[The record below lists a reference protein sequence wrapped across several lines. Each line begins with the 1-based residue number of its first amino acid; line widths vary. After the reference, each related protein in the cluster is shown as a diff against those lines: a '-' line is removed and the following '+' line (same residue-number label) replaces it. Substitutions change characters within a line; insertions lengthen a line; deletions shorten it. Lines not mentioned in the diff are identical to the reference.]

1 LQKHTLRE
9 LRLHDTAV
17 KTPELLKWNPI
28 GRRYGLSSSIK
39 EEPSKANDGEE
50 DADDDAE
57 IPGATESTA
66 AEKMPIR
73 MPTKNN
79 PVIITLYGQMCLAS
93 KSYQSAICKFA
104 DYSEELLVTIFSVYL
119 LHAYDYCPED
129 PVVCLSL
136 AIASLGR
143 AMQRQ
148 SDNRHHMIAQVNIL
162 YFLLV

>member
-1 LQKHTLRE
+1 
-9 LRLHDTAV
+9 
-17 KTPELLKWNPI
+17 
-28 GRRYGLSSSIK
+28 
-39 EEPSKANDGEE
+39 
-50 DADDDAE
+50 
-57 IPGATESTA
+57 
-66 AEKMPIR
+66 MPIR

-162 YFLLV
+162 YFLLVQISHNWHELGDGFLVSISKNSEVVW